1 MGIPVKLGRFFA
13 ETDSPDA
20 SKVAIVNEAFVRK
33 HFASRNPVGEQ
44 IFVGKDASEIVGV
57 VGDVKSHLDEPVP
70 PTAFV
75 PAAQASYDTSR
86 LFEGWFP
93 RTVVIRAG
101 VDPLSLTRA
110 VREAVAAVDPMV
122 PAGQMRSMEQ
132 VLSRSLA
139 LRSFMM
145 MLLSLFAGLALLL
158 SSVGIYGVISY
169 AVSQRTREIGVRM
182 AMGASRTNVL
192 RLVFAEGLKLVLVG
206 AALGIAGA
214 LAFTRLLASMLYG
227 VSVTFAD
234 FLVRNRAACCRLA
247 GCLLC
252 PRAPRDG
259 RRPHRRPP
267 LRIACSLRGRSLGSD
282 GKRFVKLGPNL
293 RAVILKLR
301 RTQGTVFA
309 KLTEPNLL
317 FFFRYSCNPQNRNAI
332 PPAKFTRCR

>member
-1 MGIPVKLGRFFA
+1 M
-13 ETDSPDA
+13 
-20 SKVAIVNEAFVRK
+20 
-33 HFASRNPVGEQ
+33 
-44 IFVGKDASEIVGV
+44 

-70 PTAFV
+70 PTAFD

-122 PAGQMRSMEQ
+122 PTGQMRSMEQ
-132 VLSRSLA
+132 VLSRFLA

-214 LAFTRLLASMLYG
+214 LALTRLLASMLYG
-227 VSVTFAD
+227 VSVSDPRIFSSVTAL
-234 FLVRNRAACCRLA
+234 LVAVSLAACYV
-247 GCLLC
+247 
-252 PRAPRDG
+252 PAPRDG
-259 RRPHRRPP
+259 RRPHRRPA

-282 GKRFVKLGPNL
+282 GKRFVKLGTNL
-293 RAVILKLR
+293 RV
-301 RTQGTVFA
+301 
-309 KLTEPNLL
+309 
-317 FFFRYSCNPQNRNAI
+317 SS
-332 PPAKFTRCR
+332 